1 MLGKLDFFKKKI
13 LKARLGK
20 VRNDIYLKMEMLERK
35 SVKATFIKNQ
45 RIDPL
50 VSTILEIIWMG
61 GMEGF
66 FKILI

>member
-1 MLGKLDFFKKKI
+1 
-13 LKARLGK
+13 
-20 VRNDIYLKMEMLERK
+20 MLERK

-50 VSTILEIIWMG
+50 VSTILDIIWMG

>member
-1 MLGKLDFFKKKI
+1 MLGKLDFLKKKI
-13 LKARLGK
+13 LKVRLEK
-20 VRNDIYLKMEMLERK
+20 VRNDIYFKMEMLERK

-50 VSTILEIIWMG
+50 VSTILDIIWMG

-66 FKILI
+66 F